1 VAAKSPSY
9 ALFFGQQYLARSAN
23 DVGLSP
29 TTAFT
34 ISVTFDPNASEA
46 AQSGTIVSKHHGVT
60 AGRQGWLLSYD
71 ATTKMVTL
79 KVYDSAGN
87 WKALAT
93 AATIT
98 FRANVTF
105 TFNAG
110 TLNAYVN
117 GALSNG
123 TATNSGTVT
132 AANASVEPLA
142 IACDSAST
150 AAVNPF
156 KGSVSSVM
164 LWNTARSAANI
175 GTILPDGALGSA
187 FALADADLV
196 ACWRS
201 ADIVSQANNDF
212 SAWVDAKNSLP
223 LTKFK
228 ISGVREVKSQSDTG
242 GVLTTRLWDAN
253 LSDQALYSVGLTTTY
268 TLSSPYR
275 LWGASLT
282 EPQISSGYST
292 TKNDFTAIIKC
303 RKVTGRTTAI
313 LFKKYG
319 ISLRFQLSNKEMYC
333 IIGDDTSSTLQN
345 KRLSFGLNLFPVEGV
360 DAVIVLRY
368 NAVSGDAD
376 LFVNQIGFQGSES
389 QAATNSFENGSSLN
403 IAESCDFIAAA
414 MTPACLSDT
423 QVDTFVLGLSQLV
436 FSVLGNTQEGSTYI
450 CPTTHPDPVATGGDR
465 AAPAP
470 WPAYDAQVNSVPLV
484 FQDAT
489 TYLTDSTKIAPGQ
502 RTGIYDPFDTKP
514 LVDDPTFVDPV
525 PVVTSVQLS
534 GGSITAIGS
543 AGPTDAYLCRTWW
556 EIELVAGQLQA
567 LGASTYPRDLFT
579 QRRTFTDTFTVPP
592 DVNLAGR
599 AAVLV
604 VQPQKNSKQ
613 TFRSAPYLIDVVAP
627 TDPVPVVTSAVI
639 GADAICAA
647 SVNVGATNA
656 GPCTTWWEVESAP
669 SSGVYNRISDIA
681 TNQNFG
687 SAVTVNA
694 NFSLGTPTGW
704 TGRKLRFVINPD
716 GASTVFFRSPGY
728 TLADFVY
735 TNPNSVIDSVTISAY
750 RLATVAGH
758 TGISN
763 MGTNCSVWW
772 ELEITTGEFIAVI
785 DKRTG
790 VDLSINNPINDT
802 FTIPGNFSLAGK
814 KLRLAVQTANGSST
828 FYSSQYTLS
837 NPTITDPTP
846 VVTAAACS
854 LTKLLTAS
862 GTIGTSNLVNA
873 KMWWEVEYTV
883 GQFTAVFGTVASISL
898 ASGSTKNLS
907 YQLPDRFS
915 MAGKSIRLVVQST
928 DDPSIIWASTPI
940 SINQTVPA
948 TPTLTVTTAVV
959 NALNALTLAAD
970 IGPTNLTT
978 GTAWFEIA
986 DASGTF
992 VTVAGSQ
999 TNFALSPTL
1008 TTHHSFNHLFDAG
1021 PTLAN
1026 NTVRLAL
1033 RSNQF
1038 PELVYYSSPVT
1049 IPDPGSSSSPNPVMV
1064 QATEDVNGVLT
1075 LQGTAGPTDI
1085 GHCDVWFEI
1094 NIVTSQVEGQFLKQ
1108 ANVDLTTGSI
1118 NFNGSI
1124 ALPNRLTLG
1133 AKTVTMVVT
1142 PRDKPQIRYVSAGMV
1157 VTATSYVSPAPSI
1170 SAATVSERGVATFVG
1185 ATAASNIGAATY
1197 WWEIDEVPGVFVP
1210 IVKKSAAPDL
1220 SSVRGYNDSVT
1231 LPGKQPLTGRTVRLA
1246 IQQNSRPDIV
1256 YYSAPFTLAITP
1268 FTGTPTVT
1276 TATYSI
1282 TSSLGAS
1289 CTISN
1294 GNNFGAG
1301 TEWWEIEVTTGHF
1314 VALIEQKSVT
1324 IPSNFATRTLA
1335 VTLPDRFDLSG
1346 KSIRYAFSPSGYP
1359 ETVIY
1364 STTRAI
1370 VAELVANPEPLI
1382 QSFTPDSLR
1391 RCIGSFRAG
1400 PTNAAFC
1407 KVWWE
1412 VGVENDFIGLLDTV
1426 TNVNLFSQQI
1436 INGDFRLP
1444 RADYTGKTIRAAVQT
1459 NIRPENVYY
1468 SPAVPINIPDHETGG
1483 PVIVDLNVTATHIVS
1498 VTSDVGPLPHGLGKL
1513 WYEIEIDSDQSIF
1526 TNAVENVD
1534 PTTLTSVDFMFA
1546 INPGMKL
1553 RNKRIRAVFA
1563 PYVDELEYWYS
1574 DWEALTSPF
1583 FDFNDCTPQRI
1594 CEVWHGAIQPTDPI
1608 PDLSVDVYDAVM
1620 FKLPIKS
1627 TLEPVGLN
1635 TVVTKVLD
1643 VNTSDKQLLIADAPE
1658 GMYRIKY
1665 VSGAVRYTDLARKNY
1680 FFPAHYQSCDTYG
1693 LWVISGQNP
1702 TTPSYAFGAPAFIMN
1717 GYPGNTNAAETAA
1730 AGYEFIFYHTGGD
1743 LSVAFDI
1750 PVPLS
1755 GPNTGSITVE
1765 VADLTEPQLCI
1776 REWTIVEATN
1786 AETRLDNPELAQPTL
1801 YNLVPGEV
1809 HLRRLVQGMD
1819 NKARWQELFVRV
1831 WSSKIPKD
1839 EQEKA
1844 QSLFPMQ
1851 PPKPTPDNKTGWGGT
1866 VRSRST
1872 FYTEPP
1878 TSGNA

>member
-1 VAAKSPSY
+1 VASKSPSY
-9 ALFFGQQYLARSAN
+9 ALFFGQQYLARAAN

-29 TTAFT
+29 TSAFT
-34 ISVTFDPNASEA
+34 ISVTFDPNASEV
-46 AQSGTIVSKHHGVT
+46 AQSGTIVGKHHGIT
-60 AGRQGWLLSYD
+60 AGRKGWAVSYD
-71 ATTKMVTL
+71 SATKKAKLT
-79 KVYDSAGN
+79 VYDSSGN
-87 WKALAT
+87 WKALDT
-93 AATIT
+93 AATISI
-98 FRANVTF
+98 RANVTF
-105 TFNAG
+105 TFSAG
-110 TLNAYVN
+110 TINAYVN
-117 GALSNG
+117 GTASNG
-123 TATNSGTVT
+123 TTTNSGTVT
-132 AANASVEPLA
+132 AANASVEPLS
-142 IACDSAST
+142 IGCDSTSAT
-150 AAVNPF
+150 PVNPF
-156 KGSVSSVM
+156 KGSVHSVM
-164 LWNTARSAANI
+164 FWNTARSAANI

-201 ADIVSQANNDF
+201 AEIVSQANNDF
-212 SAWVDAKNSLP
+212 SVWVDAKNSLP
-223 LTKFK
+223 LSKGK
-228 ISGVREVKSQSDTG
+228 ISGTREVKSQSDTG

-253 LSDQALYSVGLTTTY
+253 LSDQALYSVGLTTAY

-275 LWGASLT
+275 LWSAGLA
-282 EPQISSGYST
+282 EPQIASGYST
-292 TKNDFTAIIKC
+292 SRTDFTIIIKC
-303 RKVTGRTTAI
+303 RKVLGRTTAAI
-313 LFKKYG
+313 FRKYG
-319 ISLRFQLSNKEMYC
+319 INVSFQLSNKELYA

-345 KRLSFGLNLFPVEGV
+345 QRISFGLNRFPIEGI
-360 DAVIVLRY
+360 DAVIVIRY
-368 NAVSGDAD
+368 NATSKDAD
-376 LFVNQIGFQGSES
+376 LFINQIGYTGSES
-389 QAATNSFENGSSLN
+389 SAPTNSYETTPGLFVS
-403 IAESCDFIAAA
+403 ESCDFLAAA
-414 MTPACLSDT
+414 ITPACLSDA

-436 FSVLGNTQEGSTYI
+436 FSVLGNDQEGSLQIAPGSNT
-450 CPTTHPDPVATGGDR
+450 DPVATGGDR
-465 AAPAP
+465 TVAAVVPVYSHQDYTLTP
-470 WPAYDAQVNSVPLV
+470 TQVSQN
-484 FQDAT
+484 
-489 TYLTDSTKIAPGQ
+489 YITDMAKIAPGQ
-502 RTGIYDPFDTKP
+502 RTGTYDVFDTKP
-514 LVDDPTFVDPV
+514 LVDDPTFIDPI
-525 PVVTSVQLS
+525 PLVTSVQLS
-534 GGSITAIGS
+534 GGSITATGS

-579 QRRTFTDTFTVPP
+579 QRRTFTDSFSVPN

-639 GADAICAA
+639 NASAICAA

-656 GPCTTWWEVESAP
+656 GPCTTWWEVES
-669 SSGVYNRISDIA
+669 SVGSNVYNRISDIA

-687 SAVTVNA
+687 SALTVNA
-694 NFSLGTPTGW
+694 NFSLGVPTGW
-704 TGRKLRFVINPD
+704 TNRRLRFVINPD

-728 TLADFVY
+728 TLSDFVY
-735 TNPNSVIDSVTISAY
+735 NDPGAVIDTVSISAY

-758 TGISN
+758 TGTSN
-763 MGTNCSVWW
+763 MGANCAVWW
-772 ELEITTGEFIAVI
+772 ELEITTGEFIGVI

-802 FTIPGNFSLAGK
+802 FVIPGNFALAGK
-814 KLRLAVQTANGSST
+814 KLRLAIQTANGATT

-837 NPTITDPTP
+837 NPAISDPTP
-846 VVTAAACS
+846 TVTAAACS

-862 GTIGTSNLVNA
+862 ATLGTSNLVNA
-873 KMWWEVEYTV
+873 KMWWEVEYTT
-883 GQFTAVFGTVASISL
+883 GQFTAVFGTISSISL
-898 ASGSTKNLS
+898 ASGSVKNLS

-928 DDPSIIWASTPI
+928 DDLAVQWVSTPI
-940 SINQTVPA
+940 SINQTTPA
-948 TPTLTVTTAVV
+948 TPTLAVTTATV
-959 NALNALTLAAD
+959 NALNALSLVGD

-986 DASGTF
+986 DSSGTF
-992 VTVAGSQ
+992 STVAGSQ
-999 TNFALSPTL
+999 TSFSLSPTV

-1038 PELVYYSSPVT
+1038 PELVYFSAPVV
-1049 IPDPGSSSSPNPVMV
+1049 IPDPGASSSPNPVIL

-1075 LQGTAGPTDI
+1075 LNGTAGPTDI
-1085 GHCDVWFEI
+1085 GRCDIWYEI
-1094 NIVTSQVEGQFLKQ
+1094 NIVTSQVDGQFLKQ
-1108 ANVDLTTGSI
+1108 NNVDLAGGAVS
-1118 NFNGSI
+1118 FNGTI
-1124 ALPNRLTLG
+1124 TLPNRLTLG
-1133 AKTVTMVVT
+1133 TKTVTLVVT
-1142 PRDKPQIRYVSAGMV
+1142 PHDKPQIRYVSAGVV
-1157 VTATSYVSPAPSI
+1157 VTAATYVSPAPSI
-1170 SAATVSERGVATFVG
+1170 GAATISERGSAHFVASTS
-1185 ATAASNIGAATY
+1185 ASNIGAATY
-1197 WWEIDEVPGVFVP
+1197 WWEIDEATGFVP
-1210 IVKKSAAPDL
+1210 LVGKTAAPDL
-1220 SSVRGYNDSVT
+1220 SSIRSFNDT
-1231 LPGKQPLTGRTVRLA
+1231 IQLPGKQPLTGRTVRLA
-1246 IQQNSRPDIV
+1246 IQQNARPDV
-1256 YYSAPFTLAITP
+1256 VFYSAPFTLVITP

-1301 TEWWEIEVTTGHF
+1301 TEWWEIEVTAGHF
-1314 VALIEQKSVT
+1314 VALIEQKGVT
-1324 IPSNFATRTLA
+1324 IPSNFSTRTLA
-1335 VTLPDRFDLSG
+1335 VALPDRFDLSG

-1364 STTRAI
+1364 SATHAI

-1382 QSFTPDSLR
+1382 QTFTPDSVR
-1391 RCIGSFRAG
+1391 RCIGTFRAG

-1412 VGVENDFIGLLDTV
+1412 VGIENDFIGLFDTI

-1436 INGDFRLP
+1436 VSGDFRLP

-1468 SPAVPINIPDHETGG
+1468 SPAVAINIPLHESGG
-1483 PVIVDLNVTATHIVS
+1483 PVITDMNVTASHIVGIK
-1498 VTSDVGPLPHGLGKL
+1498 SDVGPLQHGPGKL
-1513 WYEIEIDSDQSIF
+1513 WYEIEIDDDQSIF
-1526 TNAVENVD
+1526 TNPVENVD
-1534 PTTLTSVDFMFA
+1534 PTDLTTVDFMFA
-1546 INPGMKL
+1546 IDAGMKL

-1563 PYVDELEYWYS
+1563 PYVDEMEHWYS
-1574 DWEALTSPF
+1574 DWEPLVSPF

-1608 PDLSVDVYDAVM
+1608 PDLSIDVYDAVT

-1643 VNTSDKQLLIADAPE
+1643 VNTSDPQLLIANAPA

-1730 AGYEFIFYHTGGD
+1730 AGYAFLFYHTGGD

-1750 PVPLS
+1750 PKALG

-1786 AETRLDNPELAQPTL
+1786 PETKLDNPELAQPTL
-1801 YNLVPGEV
+1801 FNLVPGEV
-1809 HLRRLVQGMD
+1809 QLRRLVQGMD
-1819 NKARWQELFVRV
+1819 NKARWQELYVRV

-1844 QSLFPMQ
+1844 QNLFPLQ
-1851 PPKPTPDNKTGWGGT
+1851 PAKPTPDNKTGWGGT
-1866 VRSRST
+1866 VRDRNS
-1872 FYTEPP
+1872 FYTSPP
-1878 TSGNA
+1878 ISGNS